1 MARLIPN
8 ENTEVYFVP
17 TIADDDLEPTQEEID
32 DGVRLTDFLI
42 TLDGS
47 STGNTV
53 PTPTFASL
61 FETSISGT
69 VTATFTAEFYRDDED
84 DLAWD
89 TLPRA
94 TDGYIVVA
102 RFGFTPEEGPPA
114 YPASVGDEC
123 EVWPVRLTARS
134 AMALTNNE
142 VQRFGIE
149 AAIPEEPNEAASVLA
164 A

>member
-8 ENTEVYFVP
+8 ENTRVHFLL
-17 TIADDDLEPTQEEID
+17 TIADEDLNPTTTELG
-32 DGVRLTDFLI
+32 DGVDLTDFLV
-42 TLDGS
+42 TLDAS

-53 PTPTFASL
+53 PTPSFASL

-69 VTATFTAEFYRDDED
+69 VTATFTAEFYRDDEND
-84 DLAWD
+84 TAWE

-94 TDGYIVVA
+94 TNGFFVVS
-102 RFGFTPEEGPPA
+102 RFGYSGTGGEPET
-114 YPASVGDEC
+114 GDVV

-142 VQRFGIE
+142 AQRFGIE
-149 AAIPEEPNEAASVLA
+149 AAIPVEPNEDAVIAV
-164 A
+164 

>member
-8 ENTEVYFVP
+8 ENTEVWFVP
-17 TIADDDLEPTQEEID
+17 TISDADLNPTVAEVT
-32 DGVRLTDFLI
+32 GGTRLTEFII
-42 TLDGS
+42 TMDAS

-69 VTATFTAEFYRDDED
+69 VSATFTAEFYRDDTTD
-84 DLAWD
+84 TAWD

-94 TDGYIVVA
+94 TNGYIIVA
-102 RFGFTPEEGPPA
+102 RFGFGGATKA
-114 YPASVGDEC
+114 DPASGDVV

-149 AAIPEEPNEAASVLA
+149 AAIPEEPNEDATLSA
-164 A
+164 

>member
-8 ENTEVYFVP
+8 ENTQVFFVAA
-17 TIADDDLEPTQEEID
+17 IADEDLAPTATEITG
-32 DGVRLTDFLI
+32 GVNLTSFLV
-42 TLDGS
+42 TMDAS
-47 STGNTV
+47 TTGNTV
-53 PTPTFASL
+53 PTPNFASL

-69 VTATFTAEFYRDDED
+69 VTATFTAEFYRDDEED
-84 DLAWD
+84 TAWD

-94 TDGYIVVA
+94 TDGYFVVS
-102 RFGFTPEEGPPA
+102 RFGLGGAAGEPIA
-114 YPASVGDEC
+114 GDEV

-149 AAIPEEPNEAASVLA
+149 AAIPEEPNEAAIVTA
-164 A
+164 

>member
-8 ENTEVYFVP
+8 ENTRVHFLLA
-17 TIADDDLEPTQEEID
+17 IDDDGLEPTASEITG
-32 DGVRLTDFLI
+32 GVDLTSFI
-42 TLDGS
+42 VTLDAS

-53 PTPTFASL
+53 PTPNFASL

-84 DLAWD
+84 DTAWE
-89 TLPRA
+89 TLPRG
-94 TDGYIVVA
+94 TNGYFVVS
-102 RFGFTPEEGPPA
+102 RFGYTGTNGAPNA
-114 YPASVGDEC
+114 GDVV

-142 VQRFGIE
+142 SQRFGIE
-149 AAIPEEPNEAASVLA
+149 AAIPVEPNENAAVA
-164 A
+164 

>member
-8 ENTEVYFVP
+8 ENTRVHFLLA
-17 TIADDDLEPTQEEID
+17 IADADLNPVVAEIEG
-32 DGVRLTDFLI
+32 GVDLTGFI
-42 TLDGS
+42 VTLDAS

-53 PTPTFASL
+53 PTPSFASL

-69 VTATFTAEFYRDDED
+69 VSATFTAEFYRDDED
-84 DLAWD
+84 DLAWE

-94 TDGYIVVA
+94 TNGFFVVS
-102 RFGFTPEEGPPA
+102 RFGYTGVDGAPA
-114 YPASVGDEC
+114 ASDIV

-142 VQRFGIE
+142 SQRFGIE
-149 AAIPEEPNEAASVLA
+149 AAIPVEPNENAVVAAT
-164 A
+164 